1 VDFDL
6 RAHTILLAVGG
17 SRAYGIHK
25 AGSDVDVKGV
35 AIPPAPYLHGYL
47 QRFEQAD
54 KASHMGQFLDDLTE
68 EERQIS
74 CTTKLEGSIY
84 EIRKFI
90 GLAVDCNPNILDVL
104 FCRDAEVRLA
114 TPLGE
119 RLRAARAMFLS
130 AKARHTFSGYAA
142 SQLRRIQGHRQW
154 LLSPPDHKPTRA
166 EFGLPEHTLIP
177 ADQLA
182 AAAAAV
188 RKQMD
193 RWELDLSGLPDAEIL
208 HVQDRIASV
217 VTEMTTAL
225 GLHSSDDTRWLAA
238 ARTIGLDDNLVLVMQ
253 REREYEAAARH
264 YKQYEEWK
272 RNRNPARAE
281 LEAKYGYD
289 AKHGAHLVRLL
300 RMGKEILLTGKVNVW
315 RGPDGGPGDA
325 EELLAI
331 RQGAWSYDQ
340 LVGWAEQQDQE
351 LEQIY
356 RDRKYVVPKAPER
369 ERIDTLCVEL
379 VEEALAGRS

>member
-1 VDFDL
+1 MDFDL

-17 SRAYGIHK
+17 SRSYGIHTST
-25 AGSDVDVKGV
+25 SDVDVKGV
-35 AIPPAPYLHGYL
+35 AIPPAAYLHGYL
-47 QRFEQAD
+47 KRFEQAD
-54 KASHMGQFLDDLTE
+54 KPSHMGQFLDVLSE

-74 CTTKLEGSIY
+74 STTKLEGSVY
-84 EIRKFI
+84 ELRKFI
-90 GLAVDCNPNILDVL
+90 GLAVDANPNILDVL
-104 FCRDAEVRLA
+104 FCRDSEVRLC

-119 RLRAARAMFLS
+119 KLRAARELFLS

-142 SQLRRIQGHRQW
+142 SQLRRIRGHRQW
-154 LLSPPDHKPTRA
+154 LLSPPDHKPTRS

-193 RWELDLSGLPDAEIL
+193 KWELDLSGLPDAEIL
-208 HVQDRIASV
+208 HIQDRIASV
-217 VTEMTTAL
+217 IAEMTTAL
-225 GLHSSDDTRWLAA
+225 GLHTQDDTRWLAA

-272 RNRNPARAE
+272 EKRNPARAE
-281 LEAKYGYD
+281 LEAKFSYD
-289 AKHGAHLVRLL
+289 TKHGAHLVRIL

-315 RGPDGGPGDA
+315 REDA
-325 EELLAI
+325 EELLSI
-331 RQGAWSYDQ
+331 RQGAWSYDR
-340 LVGWAEQQDQE
+340 LVEWAEQQDQE
-351 LEQIY
+351 LEEIY

-369 ERIDTLCVEL
+369 ERIDQLCIEL
-379 VEEALAGRS
+379 VETALSTSDPSTGR